1 MLDFC
6 TTTVISDILRTCK
19 KTAWVQCNKMQLPI
33 LRSPEAF
40 TGFWIAAH
48 QSDSAFTGLVNQ
60 HVVIKGLYGNTRIH
74 IPMACKVR
82 QVLNW
87 TVLGQ
92 KG

>member
-1 MLDFC
+1 MGSEL
-6 TTTVISDILRTCK
+6 
-19 KTAWVQCNKMQLPI
+19 QLM
-33 LRSPEAF
+33 
-40 TGFWIAAH
+40 

-82 QVLNW
+82 QVLNG

-92 KG
+92 KGK